1 MKRTRSLLRSCKLR
15 QLFSLTHPYYLSRSS
30 LHKYISLH
38 AASLNSPLLDVG
50 CGSMPYRDLFTQIID
65 YHGLEISQRHSDFQ
79 NYATFWCDGKVIPL
93 SNSTYQ
99 SVLCSQVLE
108 HSANSSLTLLE
119 INRILVVGGHLLLTM
134 PFIWPEHEKPFDFQ
148 RFTSFGIKS
157 HLNDA
162 GFNIIEINKSCIGV
176 VCLLQLHIEF
186 LESLIRVLSPKD
198 FHTTLRNMLRPY
210 YLIVNLLGR
219 ASVFLSRML
228 RLISADE
235 LYLDLVVLA
244 VKQ

>member
-1 MKRTRSLLRSCKLR
+1 MKPPFSKFPSCQLR
-15 QLFSLTHPYYLSRSS
+15 QLFLLAHPYYLSRSS
-30 LHKYISLH
+30 LHKYISWH
-38 AASLNSPLLDVG
+38 AAFLNSPLLDVG
-50 CGSMPYRDLFTQIID
+50 CGSMPYRDLFPQIID
-65 YHGLEISQRHSDFQ
+65 YHGLEINQRHSDFQ
-79 NYATFWCDGKVIPL
+79 DYATFWYDGGVIPL

-108 HSANSSLTLLE
+108 HSEDPALTLSE
-119 INRILVVGGHLLLTM
+119 INRILVVGGRLILTM

-157 HLNDA
+157 HLNKA
-162 GFNIIEINKSCIGV
+162 GFTIIEINKSCIGV

-186 LESLIRVLSPKD
+186 LESLIRVSAPKH
-198 FHTTLRNMLRPY
+198 FHNTLRNMLRPY

-219 ASVFLSRML
+219 ASVVLSRIF